1 MNLVSIP
8 EICLTVGSVVG
19 AIYFCQFMY
28 EIWDE
33 KAKRKARKNWDK
45 FDNF

>member
-1 MNLVSIP
+1 MSKALV
-8 EICLTVGSVVG
+8 CLTVATVVG
-19 AIYFCQFMY
+19 GILFCQFLY

>member
-1 MNLVSIP
+1 MNTCEVFIT
-8 EICLTVGSVVG
+8 IISVVG
-19 AIYFCQFMY
+19 SILFCQFMY

-33 KAKRKARKNWDK
+33 KYKRKKRENWDK

>member
-1 MNLVSIP
+1 MN
-8 EICLTVGSVVG
+8 ICEVFIAIISVVG
-19 AIYFCQFMY
+19 SILFCQFMY

>member
-1 MNLVSIP
+1 MSKALV
-8 EICLTVGSVVG
+8 CLTIATVVG
-19 AIYFCQFMY
+19 GILFIQFMY
-28 EIWDE
+28 EIWDD